1 MRRSFHHRRFGN
13 IVDYGVEQRGD
24 GVGRLIPHVGHPAL
38 LGRAVNGA
46 VIELLLGRS
55 EREHE
60 VENLLVDHLRAAI
73 RLIDLVD
80 YHDRFLAQRKGFLQ
94 YETGLGHR
102 PLESIDQQQH
112 AVAHVEHAF
121 HLAAEIGVA
130 RCVYDIDFMILVN
143 YGNVFGKDRDSALA
157 LQIVVVQN
165 EFARLGIFPQ
175 HIALKN
181 HLIDQCGL
189 TVIDVGNDRDIA

>member
-1 MRRSFHHRRFGN
+1 
-13 IVDYGVEQRGD
+13 
-24 GVGRLIPHVGHPAL
+24 
-38 LGRAVNGA
+38 
-46 VIELLLGRS
+46 
-55 EREHE
+55 
-60 VENLLVDHLRAAI
+60 
-73 RLIDLVD
+73 
-80 YHDRFLAQRKGFLQ
+80 
-94 YETGLGHR
+94 
-102 PLESIDQQQH
+102 
-112 AVAHVEHAF
+112 
-121 HLAAEIGVA
+121 
-130 RCVYDIDFMILVN
+130 MILVN